1 MTIRITCQNGHKL
14 NAKDELEGRTVRCP
28 KCNIPVTVEKLVL
41 AEEVIELEAFPSE
54 RIDNNDSDPFSEP
67 FAEPAASIS
76 PGTGQAYG
84 YAMPNQVKQ
93 VTRPST
99 PAHNAKAVGKRMSSS
114 SNKQSIFW
122 KYRFA
127 IAGVGLVFGL
137 TVTALLILFS
147 GPSNSQQIA
156 SEQIAAEQ
164 NASEQKA
171 AEQKAAEQKASNTVI
186 RPKLIESELLREA
199 AMRKMAE
206 ALEASGRNPRSPEQ
220 LSLVLE
226 NETKRLREEFYPE
239 IGMVTEDTEERLRIG
254 KPDPSVL
261 SRIRILNQAFEDILK
276 MKRGGEIDQL
286 SLAPVEQE
294 LELQQFAL
302 SWREALLQLQSI
314 DEKQWIALQKVEEDV
329 FGPASIF
336 RQIQAPEDAT
346 VLEAPRLIE
355 SLRLI
360 TIGVLNFESINKRFP
375 TIDGMPVFKK
385 GLLSWRVAI
394 LPMLGY
400 KSLYEEFHL
409 DEPWDSEHNKSLIAK
424 MPKEFQ
430 SPGVVDTGFTAIH
443 AIQGQ
448 DCVFGLQTANG
459 SQGIAS
465 GLNKRAFLILGGTQT
480 AKPLTSPDGFPIDFS
495 AGLEQ
500 LGSPK
505 YRLVVTG
512 SGVARTIPPD
522 LKGEE
527 LHKAASLSYENMNED
542 SILSKFEEFKA
553 AGRGGVRVELHL
565 RNLNPT
571 KR

>member
-1 MTIRITCQNGHKL
+1 MTIRITCKNGHKL

-41 AEEVIELEAFPSE
+41 AEEVTELEAFPSE
-54 RIDNNDSDPFSEP
+54 HIDNNGSDPFSEP
-67 FAEPAASIS
+67 FAEPAASTS

-99 PAHNAKAVGKRMSSS
+99 PSHNAKVVGKHVSSS

-122 KYRFA
+122 KFRFA
-127 IAGVGLVFGL
+127 FAGVGLVFGL
-137 TVTALLILFS
+137 TVTALLILFI
-147 GPSNSQQIA
+147 GPSNSQQTA
-156 SEQIAAEQ
+156 SEQNAAEQ
-164 NASEQKA
+164 SAAKQNAG
-171 AEQKAAEQKASNTVI
+171 NTVI
-186 RPKLIESELLREA
+186 RPKLIESKLLREA
-199 AMRKMAE
+199 AIRKMAE
-206 ALEASGRNPRSPEQ
+206 ALQASGRNPRSPEQ

-226 NETKRLREEFYPE
+226 NESKRLREEFYPE
-239 IGMVTEDTEERLRIG
+239 IGMVTEDTEERLRNR

-276 MKRGGEIDQL
+276 MKRGGEIDHS

-314 DEKQWIALQKVEEDV
+314 DEKQWSALQKVEEDV

-424 MPKEFQ
+424 MPKEFTT
-430 SPGVVDTGFTAIH
+430 PGVVDTGFTAIH

-465 GLNKRAFLILGGTQT
+465 GLNERAFLILGGAQT
-480 AKPLTSPDGFPIDFS
+480 AKPWTSPDGFPIDFS
-495 AGLEQ
+495 ANLEQ
-500 LGSPK
+500 LGAPK

-512 SGVARTIPPD
+512 SGVARIIPPD

-527 LHKAASLSYENMNED
+527 LHKAASLSSEHMNGE
-542 SILSKFEEFKA
+542 SILTKFEEFKA
-553 AGRGGVRVELHL
+553 TGRGGVRVELHL

>member
-1 MTIRITCQNGHKL
+1 MTISITCKNGHKL

-41 AEEVIELEAFPSE
+41 AEEATELEAFPSE
-54 RIDNNDSDPFSEP
+54 GIGNNDSDPFSEP
-67 FAEPAASIS
+67 FAEPAASTS

-93 VTRPST
+93 VIRPST
-99 PAHNAKAVGKRMSSS
+99 PSHNAKVVGKRVDSS

-127 IAGVGLVFGL
+127 IAGIGLVFGL

-147 GPSNSQQIA
+147 GPSNSQPIAAEQTA

-164 NASEQKA
+164 NAAKQNA
-171 AEQKAAEQKASNTVI
+171 GNTVI

-199 AMRKMAE
+199 AIRKMAK

-220 LSLVLE
+220 LSLALE
-226 NETKRLREEFYPE
+226 NETKRLREELYPE
-239 IGMVTEDTEERLRIG
+239 IGMVTEDTEERLRNG

-261 SRIRILNQAFEDILK
+261 SRIKILTQAFEDVLK
-276 MKRGGEIDQL
+276 MKLGVEIDHS

-294 LELQQFAL
+294 LELQQIAL
-302 SWREALLQLQSI
+302 GWREALLQLQSI
-314 DEKQWIALQKVEEDV
+314 DEKQWSALQKVEEDV
-329 FGPASIF
+329 FGPASILK
-336 RQIQAPEDAT
+336 QTQAPEDAT
-346 VLEAPRLIE
+346 VMEAPRLIE

-409 DEPWDSEHNKSLIAK
+409 DEPWDSEHNKSLIPK
-424 MPKEFQ
+424 MPKEFKT
-430 SPGVVDTGFTAIH
+430 PGVVDTGFTAIH

-459 SQGIAS
+459 SQGITS
-465 GLNKRAFLILGGTQT
+465 GLNKRAFLILGGAQT
-480 AKPLTSPDGFPIDFS
+480 AKPWTSPDGFPIDFS

-500 LGSPK
+500 LGAPK

-512 SGVARTIPPD
+512 SGVARTIPPE

-527 LHKAASLSYENMNED
+527 LHKAASLSYENMNEE
-542 SILSKFEEFKA
+542 SILTKFEEFKA
-553 AGRGGVRVELHL
+553 TGRGGVRVELHL
-565 RNLNPT
+565 RNLDPT

>member
-1 MTIRITCQNGHKL
+1 MTIRITCKNGHKL

-41 AEEVIELEAFPSE
+41 AAEVTELEAFPFES
-54 RIDNNDSDPFSEP
+54 IDNKDSDPFSEP
-67 FAEPAASIS
+67 FAEPAASTS

-99 PAHNAKAVGKRMSSS
+99 PSHNAKVVGKRVDSS
-114 SNKQSIFW
+114 SNKQSILW

-127 IAGVGLVFGL
+127 IAGIGLVFGL

-156 SEQIAAEQ
+156 SEQIASEQTASEQNAAEQ
-164 NASEQKA
+164 NAG
-171 AEQKAAEQKASNTVI
+171 NTVI

-199 AMRKMAE
+199 AIRKMAK
-206 ALEASGRNPRSPEQ
+206 AMEASGRNPKSPEQ
-220 LSLVLE
+220 LSLALDS
-226 NETKRLREEFYPE
+226 ETMRLREELYPE
-239 IGMVTEDTEERLRIG
+239 IGMVTEDTEERLRNG

-261 SRIRILNQAFEDILK
+261 SRIKILTQAFEDVLK
-276 MKRGGEIDQL
+276 MKVGVEIDPS

-294 LELQQFAL
+294 LELQQLAL
-302 SWREALLQLQSI
+302 SWRGALLQLQSI
-314 DEKQWIALQKVEEDV
+314 DEKQWSALQKVEEDV
-329 FGPASIF
+329 FGPASILK
-336 RQIQAPEDAT
+336 QTQAPEDAT
-346 VLEAPRLIE
+346 VMEAPRLIE

-409 DEPWDSEHNKSLIAK
+409 DEPWDSEHNKSLIPK
-424 MPKEFQ
+424 MPKEFKT
-430 SPGVVDTGFTAIH
+430 PGVVDTGFTAIH

-465 GLNKRAFLILGGTQT
+465 GLNKRAFLILGGAQT
-480 AKPLTSPDGFPIDFS
+480 AKPWTSPDGFPIDFS
-495 AGLEQ
+495 ASLEQ
-500 LGSPK
+500 LGTPK

-512 SGVARTIPPD
+512 SGVARTIPPE

-527 LHKAASLSYENMNED
+527 LHKAASLSYENMNEE
-542 SILSKFEEFKA
+542 SVLTKFEEFKA
-553 AGRGGVRVELHL
+553 TGRGGVRVELHL

-571 KR
+571 KG